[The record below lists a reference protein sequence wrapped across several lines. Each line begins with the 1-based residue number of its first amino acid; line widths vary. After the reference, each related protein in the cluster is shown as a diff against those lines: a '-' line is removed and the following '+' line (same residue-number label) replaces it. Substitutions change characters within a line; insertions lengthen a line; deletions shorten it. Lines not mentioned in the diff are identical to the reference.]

1 MQPFDDEGGDDSDI
15 VFRDLIMLTLS
26 GFVTVA
32 VLLLPHIGEP
42 SAKTVAEET
51 SQPPGN
57 VIVEARWPDEID
69 SDVDLWVQAPGDVP
83 VGYSN
88 KGGAVFNLL
97 RDDLGHQLDVSG
109 LNYESSFSRGVIP
122 GEYTVNLHLYRNR
135 ASRVEV
141 PVTVVVSLKGGA
153 DTPSR
158 QVLMSKVVLARE
170 GEERTVFRFNLA
182 EGGALVPG
190 SVHSVR
196 RPLRS
201 GTKP

>member
-1 MQPFDDEGGDDSDI
+1 MPLLDDEAGDDSDI
-15 VFRDLIMLTLS
+15 VFRDLILLMLT

-32 VLLLPHIGEP
+32 VLMLAHVNP
-42 SAKTVAEET
+42 KAEAAVTKDSE
-51 SQPPGN
+51 PPGN
-57 VIVEARWPDEID
+57 VMVEANWPPDMD

-97 RDDLGHQLDVSG
+97 RDDLGQQLDLSG
-109 LNYESSFSRGVIP
+109 LNYESSYARGIVP

-135 ASRVEV
+135 AGAALV
-141 PVTVVVSLKGGA
+141 PVTVVVSTKARTA
-153 DTPSR
+153 DPSR
-158 QVLMSKVVLARE
+158 QVLMTKLDLDHE
-170 GEERTVFRFNLA
+170 GQDRTVFRFKLA
-182 EGGALVPG
+182 EDGQVVPG
-190 SVHSVR
+190 SVNSLQ